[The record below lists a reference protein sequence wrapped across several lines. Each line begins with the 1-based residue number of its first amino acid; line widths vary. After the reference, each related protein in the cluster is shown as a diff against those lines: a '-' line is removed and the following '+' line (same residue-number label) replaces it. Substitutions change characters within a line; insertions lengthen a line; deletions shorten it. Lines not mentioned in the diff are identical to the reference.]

1 MILIKVMVFVI
12 VITLAL
18 AGFVLLFGF
27 LSEKDEKTERA
38 DLLYD
43 VGMIIVGIGFF
54 TCIATII
61 IVFIGILIYVVN
73 M

>member
-18 AGFVLLFGF
+18 AGFVLLFAF

-43 VGMIIVGIGFF
+43 VGMIIAGVGFL

-61 IVFIGILIYVVN
+61 IVFIGVLIYVVN